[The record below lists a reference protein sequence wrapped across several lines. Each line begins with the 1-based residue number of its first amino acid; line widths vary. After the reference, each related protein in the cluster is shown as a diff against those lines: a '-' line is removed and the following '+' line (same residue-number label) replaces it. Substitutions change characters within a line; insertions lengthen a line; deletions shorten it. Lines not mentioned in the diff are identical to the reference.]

1 MPLRAQ
7 PADAALAVGPLVG
20 VILAGQAGDQPRL
33 EAWLESPVL
42 DQLTAGIGFPNSSKK
57 GVVTPL
63 SAIDGRFGECC
74 TALVAL
80 QDAAMTDVLTSIVR
94 AYGRDLDVESSA
106 KIRRYLRTLASA
118 GNRDSRELTE
128 YGLAYLQ
135 ELDRP
140 DRRYTGC

>member
-1 MPLRAQ
+1 
-7 PADAALAVGPLVG
+7 
-20 VILAGQAGDQPRL
+20 
-33 EAWLESPVL
+33 
-42 DQLTAGIGFPNSSKK
+42 
-57 GVVTPL
+57 
-63 SAIDGRFGECC
+63 
-74 TALVAL
+74 L

-106 KIRRYLRTLASA
+106 KIRRYLSTLASA